1 MPEAARS
8 IPFPRGSEWRRWDLQ
23 VHTPYSTLHQQFGN
37 DFDAYALTLFTKAVA
52 AGIAVIGITDYFTI
66 EGYKALRTLVE
77 DDHQLTTVLGA
88 ELAAKARG
96 IVLLPNVEF
105 RARDVIIKEDSQARI
120 NFHVM
125 FSDELTAAE
134 IEGQFL
140 HRLRFAY
147 EGLPGGADQEM
158 ALTVTNLTKF
168 GELLQEQHE
177 NFRDRSALKVGMTQA
192 VINHEEVTKLLTS
205 QQRLFKDR
213 ALFAVPIDEDLAE
226 INWDGQAHMVR
237 KKLLQKSEI
246 VFSASSQTRDFCLG
260 LKAPSVEQ
268 FVSEFKSRKPCV
280 HGSDAH
286 EVERL
291 FEPDRRKYLWVKA
304 DPTFNGLRQLLHEPE
319 DRVFVGERPPALAHV
334 DGHATKYLK
343 EVRFTRAS
351 QAHPSEKW
359 FTGAIPL
366 NAGLLAV
373 IGKKGSG
380 KSALADILGLVGN
393 ARTQSEFSFLNPKRF
408 LRAKNGLGPL
418 FRAEIVWRSGVSA
431 EKLLNERTDASL
443 PESVE
448 YIPQNHLERIC
459 SDIEESPSTAGFNT
473 ELESVIFSH
482 VDVADRLGLT
492 SLHALID
499 YRTEEKDATLRQL
512 TDKLAEVDRSI
523 VDLQRRQTREH
534 RAKLEGGLA
543 QRQSELDAHEAAKP
557 PSEVEPSKDPDRL
570 AQSNI
575 VREDLAQV
583 VARIEGLDQTLATN
597 RQQRERTA
605 RQIAAIDRILARV
618 ANLRS
623 TVESFYADSSADE
636 ALVGIDIRS
645 VVSLVSD
652 STALEQLRVDAVSRA
667 EVLQAGVDPEDEASV
682 VARRAKASTCADELR
697 ARLDE
702 PTRRYEEY
710 QRRLATWNQAR
721 SAIRGNANEPETLL
735 GLTAQLAALDEVPA
749 LVGAQRKLQEGLT
762 ADIFAVKAALLAD
775 YQALYAPVQEFISTH
790 EVATKMDD
798 ALSFSAAIAVDG
810 LVDRLLGMIHKGR
823 KGAFQGEGRELLESL
838 VARHDFSSAIGV
850 AAFTAEVFNLLTT
863 RPDDDTPELTVIE
876 SQLAQSASAANVYDF
891 LFGLSYLQP
900 QFGLLWRGKP
910 LEQLSPGERGTLL
923 LVFYLLIDRRDAPLI
938 IDQPEEN
945 LDNETIMELLVP
957 AIKYA
962 KARRQVIIVT
972 HNPNLAVVCD
982 ADQVIHSSIA
992 KDTGNEI
999 TYRGGSIEDPT
1010 ITRLIVDVLEGT
1022 KPAFDLRDAKYD
1034 VLERAI

>member
-1 MPEAARS
+1 MMTARS
-8 IPFPRGSEWRRWDLQ
+8 SLFPRGSEWRRWDLHI
-23 VHTPYSTLHQQFGN
+23 HTPHSALHHQFGN
-37 DFDAYALTLFTKAVA
+37 DFDAYALALFTKAAA

-77 DDHQLTTVLGA
+77 NEHRLTTVLGA
-88 ELAAKARG
+88 ELAAVARQ

-105 RARDVIIKEDSQARI
+105 RARDVIIKKDSQARI

-125 FSDELTAAE
+125 FSDELTPAE
-134 IEGQFL
+134 IEERFL
-140 HRLRFAY
+140 HRLQFAY

-158 ALTVTNLTKF
+158 ALTVANLTRF

-177 NFRDRSALKVGMTQA
+177 NFLDRSALQVGMTQV
-192 VINHEEVTKLLTS
+192 VIDYEAVTKLLTS

-246 VFSASSQTRDFCLG
+246 VFSASSGTRDFCLG
-260 LKAPSVEQ
+260 LKAPSVKQ
-268 FVSEFKSRKPCV
+268 FVSEFKSRKPCI

-286 EVERL
+286 EVEKL
-291 FEPDRRKYLWVKA
+291 FEPDGQKYLWVKA

-319 DRVFVGERPPALAHV
+319 DRVFIGERPPALTHV
-334 DGHATKYLK
+334 DAHATKYLK
-343 EVRFTRAS
+343 EVKFSRTS
-351 QAHPSEKW
+351 QAHSSEKW

-366 NAGLLAV
+366 NACLVAV

-393 ARTQSEFSFLNPKRF
+393 ARTQSDFSFLNPKRF
-408 LRAKNGLGPL
+408 LRVKNGLGPL
-418 FRAEIVWRSGVSA
+418 FCAEIVWRSGDSA
-431 EKLLNERTDASL
+431 EKQLNAKTDASL

-492 SLHALID
+492 SLRALID
-499 YRTEEKDATLRQL
+499 YRTEEKDAALTQL
-512 TDKLAEVDRSI
+512 TNKLADVNRSI
-523 VDLQRRQTREH
+523 VDLQRQQTREY
-534 RAKLEGGLA
+534 RARLEGELA
-543 QRQSELDAHEAAKP
+543 QRQSELEAHEAAKP
-557 PSEVEPSKDPDRL
+557 PPEVEPSKDPDRL

-583 VARIEGLDQTLATN
+583 VTRIEGLDQALATN
-597 RQQRERTA
+597 RQQRESTA
-605 RQIAAIDRILARV
+605 RQIAAIDRVLARV

-636 ALVGIDIRS
+636 ALVGIDIRT
-645 VVSLVSD
+645 VVSLTSD
-652 STALEQLRVDAVSRA
+652 TTALEESRVDATSRA
-667 EVLQAGVDPEDEASV
+667 HVLQAAVDPEDEASV
-682 VARRAKASTCADELR
+682 VAQRAKASTRADELR

-710 QRRLATWNQAR
+710 QRRLATWNKAR
-721 SAIRGNANEPETLL
+721 TAILGSAEEPETRA
-735 GLTAQLAALDEVPA
+735 GLIAQLSALDEVPA
-749 LVGAQRKLQEGLT
+749 LEADERKLQEGLT
-762 ADIFAVKAALLAD
+762 AEIFSVKAALLAD

-790 EVATKMDD
+790 EVAAKMDD

-823 KGAFQGEGRELLESL
+823 KGAFQGDSRELLESL
-838 VARHDFSSAIGV
+838 VAQHDFSSAAGV
-850 AAFTAEVFNLLTT
+850 ATFTAEIFRLLTT
-863 RPDDDTPELTVIE
+863 RPDDDVPALTAIE
-876 SQLAQSASAANVYDF
+876 SQLAQSVSAANVYDF

-923 LVFYLLIDRRDAPLI
+923 LVFYLLIDRRDVPLI

-982 ADQVIHSSIA
+982 ADQIIHSSIA
-992 KDTGNEI
+992 KDAGNEI
-999 TYRGGSIEDPT
+999 SYVGGSIEDPT